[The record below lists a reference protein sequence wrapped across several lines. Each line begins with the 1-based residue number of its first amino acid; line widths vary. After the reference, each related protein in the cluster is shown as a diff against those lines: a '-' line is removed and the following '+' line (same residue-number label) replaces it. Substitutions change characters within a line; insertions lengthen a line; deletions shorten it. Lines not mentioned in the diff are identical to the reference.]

1 MLHKGNE
8 AYKAYAA
15 SGTLVWLGSPH
26 IAENIKEP
34 QSRLTCNSVGRLF
47 LFNDNSLKMKQKL
60 LNALKEGYKNLGLAE
75 SAFERVAAFGETFIT
90 SDEQIE
96 SFVKAAEAMLKAEQS
111 AADKVR
117 TELNAKIKGLE
128 GEKADLEAK
137 LNGNQPPEPNPEP
150 KPQDTPDIAA
160 IVAQAVAAA
169 INPLQEKLTA
179 FETTRAKET
188 AVAALEKMCAEWDYA
203 QGFPKERD
211 EAKRIALKI
220 YKAGGEQMN
229 GEQLI
234 AAFREEFDP
243 AVKSKGVTDFSQ
255 PFKSDGGAGDNAQ
268 ARFEAMAK
276 RQQERQ
282 GAVVE

>member
-1 MLHKGNE
+1 
-8 AYKAYAA
+8 
-15 SGTLVWLGSPH
+15 
-26 IAENIKEP
+26 
-34 QSRLTCNSVGRLF
+34 
-47 LFNDNSLKMKQKL
+47 MKQKL
-60 LNALKEGYKNLGLAE
+60 LNALKQGYPQLGLSD
-75 SAFERVAAFGETFIT
+75 SAFERVATFGETFIT

-96 SFVKAAEAMLKAEQS
+96 SFVKASEAMLKAEQS

-137 LNGNQPPEPNPEP
+137 LNGNNPPEPNPEP

-179 FETTRAKET
+179 FEATRAKET
-188 AVAALEKMCAEWDYA
+188 AVAALDKFCADWDYA
-203 QGFPKERD
+203 GGFPKERD

-243 AVKSKGVTDFSQ
+243 AVKSKGVTDFSK
-255 PFKSDGGAGDNAQ
+255 PFKSDGGTGTKPDFSAD
-268 ARFEAMAK
+268 
-276 RQQERQ
+276 
-282 GAVVE
+282 VELLKSEGVDFGE

>member
-1 MLHKGNE
+1 
-8 AYKAYAA
+8 
-15 SGTLVWLGSPH
+15 
-26 IAENIKEP
+26 
-34 QSRLTCNSVGRLF
+34 
-47 LFNDNSLKMKQKL
+47 MKQKIKE
-60 LNALKEGYKNLGLAE
+60 ALRQEYKSRLELDDDRLDG
-75 SAFERVAAFGETFIT
+75 VAAFASTFVT
-90 SDEQIE
+90 DESKIE
-96 SFVKAAEAMLKAEQS
+96 EFVKNEATLAMLKSYQS
-111 AADKVR
+111 VLDKDR
-117 TELNAKIKGLE
+117 AKRNKPE
-128 GEKADLEAK
+128 PTPKPSD
-137 LNGNQPPEPNPEP
+137 NGNNPPEPNPEP
-150 KPQDTPDIAA
+150 KPQEEVPAWAKLLLEQNQTLAEQNKTFAA
-160 IVAQAVAAA
+160 
-169 INPLQEKLTA
+169 KLAA

-188 AVAALEKMCAEWDYA
+188 AVAALDKLCAEWDYA

-229 GEQLI
+229 GERLI

-282 GAVVE
+282 GVVAE

>member
-1 MLHKGNE
+1 
-8 AYKAYAA
+8 
-15 SGTLVWLGSPH
+15 
-26 IAENIKEP
+26 
-34 QSRLTCNSVGRLF
+34 
-47 LFNDNSLKMKQKL
+47 MKQKL

-137 LNGNQPPEPNPEP
+137 LNGNNPPEP
-150 KPQDTPDIAA
+150 KPEDEEVPAWAKLLLEQNQTLAEQNKTFA
-160 IVAQAVAAA
+160 
-169 INPLQEKLTA
+169 EKLNA

-188 AVAALEKMCAEWDYA
+188 AVAALDKLCAEWDYA

-255 PFKSDGGAGDNAQ
+255 PFKSDGASGGEAELDMTEVMKIYQKSGRVAGK
-268 ARFEAMAK
+268 E
-276 RQQERQ
+276 
-282 GAVVE
+282 